1 MPPATARGRVPSE
14 FWQFEPTA
22 VTSSAAELHIK
33 KLFSVCGREG
43 RDERGKGTAAVSR
56 GQADRPRPLHEVS
69 APPAAAEI

>member
-1 MPPATARGRVPSE
+1 MPPASGHVPSE

-43 RDERGKGTAAVSR
+43 REPPIG
-56 GQADRPRPLHEVS
+56 DRPRPLHEVS
-69 APPAAAEI
+69 SPRAVLDMQIDTVE

>member
-1 MPPATARGRVPSE
+1 MPPATARGHVSSE

-43 RDERGKGTAAVSR
+43 EREGRDRTAAVSR
-56 GQADRPRPLHEVS
+56 GRADRPRPLHEVS